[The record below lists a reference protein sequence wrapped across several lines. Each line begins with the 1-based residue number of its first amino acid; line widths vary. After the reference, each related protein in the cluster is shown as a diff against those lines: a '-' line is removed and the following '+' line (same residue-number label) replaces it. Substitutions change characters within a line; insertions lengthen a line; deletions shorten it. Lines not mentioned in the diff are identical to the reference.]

1 VLQTKKMLSPC
12 AFVFL
17 LVASAPALALPA
29 APDAELTTIKDL
41 RE

>member
-1 VLQTKKMLSPC
+1 VLQTKKMLPPC

-17 LVASAPALALPA
+17 LVACTPALTLP
-29 APDAELTTIKDL
+29 APDAELTIIKDL